1 MTSPGAHIDRSGRRS
16 TTLVGP
22 QQLLHIAGFVDG
34 VPTRMPAMDS
44 SLTRCTDSP
53 KLSVD
58 QRREALARTNAVR
71 FKRAAIKAALKNGE
85 LSIVGLV
92 TEPPQYLASAR
103 IKELLLACPGFG
115 RVKVERLLER
125 CKVSPA
131 RPSLA
136 STTVSAAN
144 LSRHSASYPSP
155 ELHAAT
161 PAEPQAR
168 LHPKAAPR

>member
-1 MTSPGAHIDRSGRRS
+1 
-16 TTLVGP
+16 
-22 QQLLHIAGFVDG
+22 
-34 VPTRMPAMDS
+34 MPAMDS

-71 FKRAAIKAALKNGE
+71 FKRAAIKAALKDGE

-125 CKVSPA
+125 CKVSPRKTITGLNDRQRRELIEA
-131 RPSLA
+131 
-136 STTVSAAN
+136 
-144 LSRHSASYPSP
+144 LSKLPLTR
-155 ELHAAT
+155 
-161 PAEPQAR
+161 
-168 LHPKAAPR
+168 APRGHTGRTSGPPPP